1 MTIKQWQEMMLTE
14 TGETYTVKQ
23 AKVMMSIEAEH
34 ESEAIA
40 GGKYDV
46 APIDEPKRYH
56 SESCFVAMQ
65 RGSEC
70 LCGLIPW
77 DESYHGGEM
86 TVSEAQSELASIAR
100 EWFPTA
106 FDAEHRSIPTK

>member
-46 APIDEPKRYH
+46 DPVYVPRPRH
-56 SESCFVAMQ
+56 SESCAVAME

-70 LCGLIPW
+70 YCGLIPF

-86 TVSEAQSELASIAR
+86 TVSEAQSELVSIAR

-106 FDAEHRSIPTK
+106 FDDVPF